1 VIERETM
8 NWVYQV
14 RDRCK
19 WQAVV
24 EHGDG
29 TLSAVKCK
37 EILD

>member
-1 VIERETM
+1 MIERERM
-8 NWVYQV
+8 DWVYQV
-14 RDRCK
+14 HIRCK

-29 TLSAVKCK
+29 PLSAVKCK